1 MDKNSQRKK
10 WIHYFSWRLSHPSI
24 RNAPFSRHKI
34 SKDIVEL
41 NGTINQLDTI
51 NMCRLLHTATAD
63 YTCFSSSHGTFTN
76 INYFMGHKSHL
87 KIFFK
92 KVEIIQCL
100 LLDHN
105 GIKLEVKTRST
116 NGKILK
122 YLGIKQHTSK

>member
-1 MDKNSQRKK
+1 
-10 WIHYFSWRLSHPSI
+10 
-24 RNAPFSRHKI
+24 
-34 SKDIVEL
+34 
-41 NGTINQLDTI
+41 
-51 NMCRLLHTATAD
+51 
-63 YTCFSSSHGTFTN
+63 
-76 INYFMGHKSHL
+76 MGHKSHL